1 MTVAPATLAADPG
14 QGAPG
19 SATTVSGTGFACPAG
34 DAVALAWDT
43 GAPPVSGTPD
53 ADGHLATRITVPP
66 DATVGDHTVRAS
78 CASVPGITADAH
90 FHALAP
96 APTPTPSSSLSPVPS
111 PVRAVTASPGAVVR
125 VSGRASA
132 CPSLVLALDN
142 GPTSHPIQ
150 ADGSGRFTALTTLP
164 PNVSPGPHSIAAE
177 CADTHTVA
185 QTIPIVVTTSAS
197 SSRPHD
203 RTWLWIVLGAAVLAS
218 AAALTLRHR
227 LRPPPVTAR
236 VTAAPGT
243 WGNPETGLTEHGG
256 GGDAAGHSVRLEP
269 KPGRRLP
276 PSFEELHDD
285 DRRDG

>member
-90 FHALAP
+90 FRALAP
-96 APTPTPSSSLSPVPS
+96 APTPSPL
-111 PVRAVTASPGAVVR
+111 RAVTASPGAVVR

-150 ADGSGRFTALTTLP
+150 ADGSGRFTGLVTLP
-164 PNVSPGPHSIAAE
+164 PTVSPGPHSIVEE
-177 CADTHTVA
+177 CTDTHAVA
-185 QTIPIVVTTSAS
+185 QVLPLVVTTTTPN
-197 SSRPHD
+197 PHPHPHHW
-203 RTWLWIVLGAAVLAS
+203 TWLWIVLGAAVLA
-218 AAALTLRHR
+218 ATTALTLRHR